1 MFEVDGQTFY
11 QFCDLSD
18 MPVNRYFKAVRAA
31 HEFNLRITTD
41 ELTALTEAGLE
52 YANKGN
58 FTQVINLLYLLKE
71 RAKMPISTD
80 LGYRLFSIVYFTK
93 DEDLTDYDETIGKA
107 KIELF
112 KKKGLAEVFGM
123 ESAANYIP
131 NLDLSE
137 RDLRGFSELEA
148 LIQSRLDTL
157 RTNGD
162 SSEAQ
167 SQTNIGPTESNP
179 T

>member
-1 MFEVDGQTFY
+1 M
-11 QFCDLSD
+11 
-18 MPVNRYFKAVRAA
+18 
-31 HEFNLRITTD
+31 
-41 ELTALTEAGLE
+41 
-52 YANKGN
+52 
-58 FTQVINLLYLLKE
+58 
-71 RAKMPISTD
+71 
-80 LGYRLFSIVYFTK
+80 FSI
-93 DEDLTDYDETIGKA
+93 A

-167 SQTNIGPTESNP
+167 SPTSTGQTASNP